1 MRFALILSALAA
13 LSVPQD
19 GRAQPAPVVVEL
31 FTSQGCSS
39 CPPADALLAE
49 LAGAEGVIALALHVD
64 YWDYLG
70 WADSFAAPKYT
81 ERQRAYA
88 KAAKSRTIFTPQM
101 VVQGAERLKGH
112 DAERIRDKI
121 EAHRMREAPVG
132 LTLEPRRRGAR
143 DPDRAAPGRGVGPAD
158 VHLVRFIP
166 EEVVAIE
173 AGENAGQTVTYSQHR
188 HRLGDDRALGR
199 RGAARLA
206 LRGGRRRAA
215 GGDRAAGEDG
225 AGADGCALALKARAR
240 CRTGARLWRLQP
252 LSLGDSAS

>member
-1 MRFALILSALAA
+1 MRLILLLSALAV
-13 LSVPQD
+13 LMPQV

-70 WADSFAAPKYT
+70 WTDSFAEPRYT

-112 DAERIRDKI
+112 DATRIREKI
-121 EAHRMREAPVG
+121 AAHRMREVPVG
-132 LTLEPRRRGAR
+132 LTLAPDGDGLAVRIEAR
-143 DPDRAAPGRGVGPAD
+143 EEGLGPAD
-158 VHLVRFIP
+158 VHLVRFVP
-166 EEVVAIE
+166 EETVAID
-173 AGENAGQTVTYSQHR
+173 AGENAGQTVTYSNIVTDWETIAHW
-188 HRLGDDRALGR
+188 D
-199 RGAARLA
+199 GATPLE
-206 LRGGRRRAA
+206 LRVEAA
-215 GGDRAAGEDG
+215 GDGPLAVIVQQKKMGPVLTAG
-225 AGADGCALALKARAR
+225 R
-240 CRTGARLWRLQP
+240 WP
-252 LSLGDSAS
+252 

>member
-13 LSVPQD
+13 LFVPQD

-49 LAGAEGVIALALHVD
+49 LAGTEGVIALALHVD

-70 WADSFAAPKYT
+70 WTDSFAAPRYT

-112 DAERIRDKI
+112 DATRIREKI
-121 EAHRMREAPVG
+121 AAHRMREVPVG
-132 LTLEPRRRGAR
+132 LTLEPDGDGLAVRIEAR
-143 DPDRAAPGRGVGPAD
+143 EEGLGPAD
-158 VHLVRFIP
+158 VHLVRFVP
-166 EEVVAIE
+166 EETVAIE
-173 AGENAGQTVTYSQHR
+173 AGENAGQTVTYSNIVSDWQTI
-188 HRLGDDRALGR
+188 GQWDGR
-199 RGAARLA
+199 STADFVYRGAGDGPFAVIVQRVRMGPVLAAARV
-206 LRGGRRRAA
+206 
-215 GGDRAAGEDG
+215 
-225 AGADGCALALKARAR
+225 
-240 CRTGARLWRLQP
+240 P
-252 LSLGDSAS
+252 

>member
-13 LSVPQD
+13 LFVPQD

-70 WADSFAAPKYT
+70 WTDSFAAPKYT

-101 VVQGAERLKGH
+101 VVQGSERLKGH
-112 DAERIRDKI
+112 DPERIRNRI

-132 LTLEPRRRGAR
+132 LALEPDGEALTIRLEPRQ
-143 DPDRAAPGRGVGPAD
+143 DDIGPAD
-158 VHLVRFIP
+158 VHVVRFVP

-173 AGENAGQTVTYSQHR
+173 AGENAGQTVAYSNIVTDWETIGHW
-188 HRLGDDRALGR
+188 D
-199 RGAARLA
+199 GAAPLELRYDDAGDGPLA
-206 LRGGRRRAA
+206 VIVQQSRMGPVLTAGR
-215 GGDRAAGEDG
+215 
-225 AGADGCALALKARAR
+225 
-240 CRTGARLWRLQP
+240 WP
-252 LSLGDSAS
+252 

>member
-1 MRFALILSALAA
+1 MRLLLLLSAVAA
-13 LSVPQD
+13 LLVPQV
-19 GRAQPAPVVVEL
+19 GRAQPAPVVLEL

-70 WADSFAAPKYT
+70 WADSFAKPRYT

-112 DAERIRDKI
+112 DAERIREQI
-121 EAHRMREAPVG
+121 AAYRMREAPVG
-132 LTLEPRRRGAR
+132 LMLEPDGDGLAVRIEPREDGL
-143 DPDRAAPGRGVGPAD
+143 GPAD

-173 AGENAGQTVTYSQHR
+173 AGENAGQTVTYSNIVTDWETIGEWDGMAP
-188 HRLGDDRALGR
+188 LE
-199 RGAARLA
+199 
-206 LRGGRRRAA
+206 LRVEAA
-215 GGDRAAGEDG
+215 GDGPLAVIVQQKKMGPVLTAGS
-225 AGADGCALALKARAR
+225 
-240 CRTGARLWRLQP
+240 WP
-252 LSLGDSAS
+252 

>member
-1 MRFALILSALAA
+1 MRLLLILSAVAA
-13 LSVPQD
+13 LLVAAG
-19 GRAQPAPVVVEL
+19 GRAQPAPVVLEL

-70 WADSFAAPKYT
+70 WTDSFAAPKYT

-121 EAHRMREAPVG
+121 AAHRMREAPVG
-132 LTLEPRRRGAR
+132 LTLEPDGDALAIRLA
-143 DPDRAAPGRGVGPAD
+143 AAPGAASGRPTCTWCASS
-158 VHLVRFIP
+158 RRRWWRSRR
-166 EEVVAIE
+166 
-173 AGENAGQTVTYSQHR
+173 GENAGQTVTYTNIVTDWQTIGHWD
-188 HRLGDDRALGR
+188 GAD
-199 RGAARLA
+199 AARACATRSAGDGPLA
-206 LRGGRRRAA
+206 VIVQRAKM
-215 GGDRAAGEDG
+215 GPVLTAA
-225 AGADGCALALKARAR
+225 R
-240 CRTGARLWRLQP
+240 WP
-252 LSLGDSAS
+252 

>member
-1 MRFALILSALAA
+1 MRLILLLSALAV
-13 LSVPQD
+13 LMPQV

-70 WADSFAAPKYT
+70 WTDSFAEPRYT

-112 DAERIRDKI
+112 DATRIREKI
-121 EAHRMREAPVG
+121 AAHRMREVPVA
-132 LTLEPRRRGAR
+132 LALEPDGDGLAVRIEAR
-143 DPDRAAPGRGVGPAD
+143 EEGLGPAD
-158 VHLVRFIP
+158 VHLVRFVP
-166 EEVVAIE
+166 EETVAIE
-173 AGENAGQTVTYSQHR
+173 AGENAGQTVTYSNIVTDWETIAHW
-188 HRLGDDRALGR
+188 
-199 RGAARLA
+199 
-206 LRGGRRRAA
+206 
-215 GGDRAAGEDG
+215 DG
-225 AGADGCALALKARAR
+225 ATPLELFVEEASDGPLAVIVQQKKMGPVLTAGR
-240 CRTGARLWRLQP
+240 WP
-252 LSLGDSAS
+252 

>member
-13 LSVPQD
+13 LFVPQD

-70 WADSFAAPKYT
+70 WTDSFAAPKHT

-101 VVQGAERLKGH
+101 VVQGSERLKGH
-112 DAERIRDKI
+112 DAERIRNRI
-121 EAHRMREAPVG
+121 EAHRMR
-132 LTLEPRRRGAR
+132 RRRSGWRSSPMAR
-143 DPDRAAPGRGVGPAD
+143 R
-158 VHLVRFIP
+158 
-166 EEVVAIE
+166 
-173 AGENAGQTVTYSQHR
+173 
-188 HRLGDDRALGR
+188 
-199 RGAARLA
+199 
-206 LRGGRRRAA
+206 
-215 GGDRAAGEDG
+215 
-225 AGADGCALALKARAR
+225 
-240 CRTGARLWRLQP
+240 
-252 LSLGDSAS
+252 

>member
-1 MRFALILSALAA
+1 MRLVLILSALAA
-13 LSVPQD
+13 LFMPQV

-49 LAGAEGVIALALHVD
+49 LAGADGVIALALHVD

-70 WADSFAAPKYT
+70 WTDSFAKPRYT

-112 DAERIRDKI
+112 DAERIRDRI
-121 EAHRMREAPVG
+121 EAHRMRDAPVG
-132 LTLEPRRRGAR
+132 LTLEPDGEALAVRIEPRREGLE
-143 DPDRAAPGRGVGPAD
+143 PAD

-166 EEVVAIE
+166 EEVVAIGG
-173 AGENAGQTVTYSQHR
+173 GENAGQTVAYSNIVTDWETIGHWDGTAPMDLR
-188 HRLGDDRALGR
+188 VEEAGDGPLAVIVQRAKMGPVLT
-199 RGAARLA
+199 AAR
-206 LRGGRRRAA
+206 
-215 GGDRAAGEDG
+215 
-225 AGADGCALALKARAR
+225 
-240 CRTGARLWRLQP
+240 WP
-252 LSLGDSAS
+252 